1 MDVFTIGEYVSLL
14 KEEGK
19 FKILSLQ
26 RDIAIIEDEYGFE
39 RTITLKELVKRR
51 EIPLP
56 TNFQVKD
63 STQEQKAK
71 AKNNSELPL
80 VDLHMEMLEVPTN
93 NMNTHDILLHQI
105 HVFKKF
111 TNKMIQQQQAKF
123 IVIHGVGEGRLK
135 NEIKLLVNGNNG
147 LMMHDANY
155 SNRGVGASL
164 IEITKSKVSTF

>member
-63 STQEQKAK
+63 STQEQKTK
-71 AKNNSELPL
+71 AKNTSELPL
-80 VDLHMEMLEVPTN
+80 IDLHMEMLEVPTN

-111 TNKMIQQQQAKF
+111 TNKCSIYIEIYYF
-123 IVIHGVGEGRLK
+123 
-135 NEIKLLVNGNNG
+135 IKLAFFISFKFVFFI
-147 LMMHDANY
+147 
-155 SNRGVGASL
+155 RFKL
-164 IEITKSKVSTF
+164 IY